1 MIYEIHVG
9 SERMKRE
16 RKAERER
23 ERFAE
28 NCIIDLIANL
38 ISQPMLY
45 AIEIVLIVNAIF

>member
-23 ERFAE
+23 ERDSRK
-28 NCIIDLIANL
+28 IVSLI
-38 ISQPMLY
+38 
-45 AIEIVLIVNAIF
+45 